1 MTYIVFGKENCNYC
15 TLAESLLDTK
25 GLKYHYKDVNDKR
38 NRELL
43 MHLAEM
49 VCVEVNTVPQ
59 IFVAEDYKYSH
70 LGGHKELSEAL
81 K

>member
-1 MTYIVFGKENCNYC
+1 MTYIIFGKEDCHYC
-15 TLAESLLDTK
+15 ILAESLLDAK
-25 GLKYHYKDVNDKR
+25 GLKSHYKDVNDKH

-59 IFVAEDYKYSH
+59 IFVAEDYKYSYV
-70 LGGHKELSEAL
+70 GGYQDLYETL

>member
-70 LGGHKELSEAL
+70 LGGYKELSEAL

>member
-15 TLAESLLDTK
+15 TLAESLLDAK
-25 GLKYHYKDVNDKR
+25 GLKSLYKDVNDKH

-43 MHLAEM
+43 MHLVEM

-59 IFVAEDYKYSH
+59 IFVAEDYKYTYI
-70 LGGHKELSEAL
+70 GGYKELSETL